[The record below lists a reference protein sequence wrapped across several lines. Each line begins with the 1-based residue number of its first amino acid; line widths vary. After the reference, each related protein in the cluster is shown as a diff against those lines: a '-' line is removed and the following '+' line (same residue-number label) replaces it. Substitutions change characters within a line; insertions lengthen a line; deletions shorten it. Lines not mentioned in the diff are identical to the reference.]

1 MTNENDLM
9 QKLLISK
16 KIMDI
21 HSSTPRGQVSENITI
36 PKTSV
41 QEFEVPQAKFNIPQE
56 FVAQTQQTQLVKQN
70 VNTKDRILASNLPDE
85 IKKLM
90 IEHPIQQ
97 PNNMGNG
104 SSVIS
109 NELIEKAARLMNNDV
124 ANNVSPYQQKKQPVQ
139 ENVKTQNPNTS
150 LDKNVLKNLIRET
163 IEEVLG
169 ENGLLVEST
178 SKSNDMFQFRVGS
191 HIFEG
196 KVTRIKKV
204 K

>member
-1 MTNENDLM
+1 MNKLM
-9 QKLLISK
+9 ISK

-21 HSSTPRGQVSENITI
+21 HSNVPRGQVSGNHSFTNPEIQDFEAPSAKYVI
-36 PKTSV
+36 PE
-41 QEFEVPQAKFNIPQE
+41 EFMG
-56 FVAQTQQTQLVKQN
+56 TQQQPKIPTQN
-70 VNTKDRILASNLPDE
+70 VNSKDRILASKLPDE
-85 IKKLM
+85 IKRLM

-97 PNNMGNG
+97 PNNMGGG

-139 ENVKTQNPNTS
+139 ENVKTQNLNTS

>member
-1 MTNENDLM
+1 MNENDLLN
-9 QKLLISK
+9 KLAISK
-16 KIMDI
+16 KIMDL
-21 HSSTPRGQVSENITI
+21 HNNTPRNQNVGIDNYDTEVKEFQ
-36 PKTSV
+36 PV
-41 QEFEVPQAKFNIPQE
+41 QGNYNIPQE
-56 FVAQTQQTQLVKQN
+56 FMSESKPQIPQYSN
-70 VNTKDRILASNLPDE
+70 SKDRILASKLPDE

-90 IEHPIQQ
+90 MEHPISQ
-97 PNNMGNG
+97 PSQTPN
-104 SSVIS
+104 SSVLS

-124 ANNVSPYQQKKQPVQ
+124 ANNVNPYTQKKSVQ
-139 ENVKTQNPNTS
+139 ENLKSQNATSS
-150 LDKNVLKNLIRET
+150 LDKDMLKDLIRET

>member
-109 NELIEKAARLMNNDV
+109 NELVEKAARLMNNDV
-124 ANNVSPYQQKKQPVQ
+124 ANNVNPYQPKKMVQ
-139 ENVKTQNPNTS
+139 ESITSQNLTS
-150 LDKNVLKNLIRET
+150 NLDKNVLKDLIRET

-169 ENGLLVEST
+169 ENGLLVESNT
-178 SKSNDMFQFRVGS
+178 KTNDMFQFKVGS